1 MREMVHLAVQQL
13 RWSRHGG
20 PATGSGPS
28 KGVLTAMIPVPLVP
42 WNQADGVRITRL
54 WKV

>member
-1 MREMVHLAVQQL
+1 MREMIHLAVQQL

-20 PATGSGPS
+20 PARQWS
-28 KGVLTAMIPVPLVP
+28 KGGLTAMIGVPLVP
-42 WNQADGVRITRL
+42 WKQADGVRITRL